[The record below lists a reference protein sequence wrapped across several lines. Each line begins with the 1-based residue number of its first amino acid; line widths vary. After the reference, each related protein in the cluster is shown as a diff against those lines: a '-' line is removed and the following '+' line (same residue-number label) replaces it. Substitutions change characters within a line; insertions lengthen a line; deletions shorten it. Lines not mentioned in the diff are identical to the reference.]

1 MRILKQPVL
10 TRFLATFPPGSP
22 AREFLNQHLLNQ
34 HPQAKGFLGWILGV
48 YHPVFLDYPV
58 KSLPRYGY
66 GKPPHPQ
73 LLEVIDRNRAEY
85 AYFLKSLLAHAEQF
99 ALIPLHENAS
109 KPTEPFWANN
119 HFSPLDAMA
128 LYSILCSNNPKR
140 YIEIGSGNSTQFC
153 RRAIDD
159 QKLRTRITSIDPHPR
174 AEIDVICDEVIRSPL
189 EDVDPGIF
197 SILEQGDILFVD
209 CSHQVFMNSDATV
222 VFLDILPNLKTG
234 VFVHF
239 HDIFLPFDYPEET
252 KERGWSE
259 QYLLAV
265 YLLCGTID
273 IVLPNAFI
281 LADEELSG
289 TLSPLL
295 KNSRMRE
302 CRLDGVSFWIKAP

>member
-1 MRILKQPVL
+1 MILDLLKAFQKHSIRYLQDHNIYVRTYVWTEILPRL
-10 TRFLATFPPGSP
+10 RPFLS
-22 AREFLNQHLLNQ
+22 L
-34 HPQAKGFLGWILGV
+34 IYV
-48 YHPVFLDYPV
+48 DYPPNP
-58 KSLPRYGY
+58 LPRYGY

-73 LLEVIDRNRAEY
+73 LFEAIDRNRAEY
-85 AYFLKSLLAHAEQF
+85 EDLIKSLLAYAEQF
-99 ALIPLHENAS
+99 ALIPLRENTSEPAD
-109 KPTEPFWANN
+109 PFWANTW
-119 HFSPLDAMA
+119 FPPLDAMA

-140 YIEIGSGNSTQFC
+140 YIEIGSGNSTMFC

-159 QKLRTRITSIDPHPR
+159 QNLRTRLTSIDPHPR

-189 EDVDPGIF
+189 EDVDLGIF
-197 SILEQGDILFVD
+197 NTLEQGDILFVD
-209 CSHQVFMNSDATV
+209 GSHRVFMNSDVTV

-252 KERGWSE
+252 IESFYSE

-281 LADEELSG
+281 SQDEELSG
-289 TLSPLL
+289 ILSSLLKTLL
-295 KNSRMRE
+295 KNSPE
-302 CRLDGVSFWIKAP
+302 VILGGNSFWIKVP